1 MFTNKD
7 AEWLAWFVRQIEDG
21 NGALDV
27 DERTV
32 LRLQAIAQNLQSLDD
47 KSFDAFQRGF
57 RAGEA
62 AVYGRSNIVPKGEAL
77 SAERAEAIAQA
88 IAQAPV
94 RKVSVGVTA
103 KQAIE
108 RGNERKRRDAKARTA
123 PLKLSIDLSKLG
135 L

>member
-7 AEWLAWFVRQIEDG
+7 ASWLA
-21 NGALDV
+21 
-27 DERTV
+27 V
-32 LRLQAIAQNLQSLDD
+32 LAQMETLPLGVQARLREIAQRLQGLDD
-47 KSFDAFQRGF
+47 ANFAEYQRGF

-62 AVYGRSNIVPKGEAL
+62 AVYGRSNIVPKSEAL
-77 SAERAEAIAQA
+77 TAERADAIAQA